1 MELNTALC
9 WCVGGL
15 ALLAAPA
22 VVEAKSITYDCDTAA
37 NHFSELSL
45 PVDGVAFTVSGKV
58 QLNALAGSATYVPLA
73 RVQIASS
80 ATPGKSPDVYAGFAL
95 EALPA
100 DAKKTPSG
108 SPAVQMLSY
117 SVNGKEDDVLPLS
130 LMTKPGTVQ
139 PFTLSYDG
147 NKVLVNLG
155 AESKSFPL
163 KTNNPV
169 VRLVCST
176 GEFLFTD
183 LTITSS
189 R

>member
-1 MELNTALC
+1 MELNTALYR
-9 WCVGGL
+9 WVGGL
-15 ALLAAPA
+15 ALLASPTII
-22 VVEAKSITYDCDTAA
+22 EAKGITYDCDTAA

-45 PVDGVAFTVSGKV
+45 PVEGVKFTVSGKV
-58 QLNALAGSATYVPLA
+58 QLNALAPSTNYTPLA

-80 ATPGKSPDVYAGFAL
+80 ATPGMSPDVYAGFAL
-95 EALPA
+95 AALPA
-100 DAKKTPSG
+100 DAKKTSSG

-117 SVNGKEDDVLPLS
+117 SVNGKEDDLLPRS
-130 LMTKPGTVQ
+130 LLATPGTVQ

-147 NKVLVNLG
+147 NKVVVELG
-155 AESKSFPL
+155 AETKSFSL
-163 KTNNPV
+163 KTSDPV

>member
-1 MELNTALC
+1 MNIALC

-15 ALLAAPA
+15 ALLAIPA
-22 VVEAKSITYDCDTAA
+22 AVEAKSITYDCDTAA

-45 PVDGVAFTVSGKV
+45 PVDGVVFTASGKV
-58 QLNALAGSATYVPLA
+58 QLNALAASDTYVPLA

-80 ATPGKSPDVYAGFAL
+80 TTPGKSPDVYAGFAL
-95 EALPA
+95 KALPA

-108 SPAVQMLSY
+108 LPAVQMLSY
-117 SVNGKEDDVLPLS
+117 SVNGKDDEILPLS
-130 LMTKPGTVQ
+130 LTTKPGTVQ
-139 PFTLSYDG
+139 PFSLSYDG
-147 NKVLVNLG
+147 DKVLVSLG
-155 AESKSFPL
+155 AETRSFPL
-163 KTNNPV
+163 KTDNPV

>member
-1 MELNTALC
+1 M
-9 WCVGGL
+9 
-15 ALLAAPA
+15 
-22 VVEAKSITYDCDTAA
+22 
-37 NHFSELSL
+37 
-45 PVDGVAFTVSGKV
+45 
-58 QLNALAGSATYVPLA
+58 NALAASAKYAPLA

-95 EALPA
+95 ATLPA
-100 DAKKTPSG
+100 DAKKTLSG

-117 SVNGKEDDVLPLS
+117 SVNGKEDDLLPRS
-130 LMTKPGTVQ
+130 LLTPPGTVQ

-147 NKVLVNLG
+147 KEVVVELG
-155 AESKSFPL
+155 AETKNFSLITSD
-163 KTNNPV
+163 PV

-183 LTITSS
+183 VTITSS